1 MKIIDV
7 TLTLFAWDDIPATS
21 YNAFTGQFG
30 GDVQL
35 GLLAIETDEGITGH
49 SFLGSS
55 MYTATIDAP
64 GLIEK
69 VKPLIMGEDP
79 LERERLYQRIS
90 RARRWVNLRSIG
102 AVDIALWDIAGKAAG
117 LPIHALMGT
126 YRTSVP
132 AYASSA
138 ILPSIEAYCEEAAAY
153 QDAGWTAYKIHPPGR
168 WREDLDICAAVRK
181 TVGDDTVLMLD
192 AAWNYDFSQAIKVAH
207 AIEELGYHWYE
218 DPLADDDIYGCA
230 RLREKISIPLVA
242 TEWSPGSFGSFA
254 EWILLKATD
263 ALRGDVAVKGGIT
276 PLVKAAHLAEGF
288 GMNLE
293 VHHGGNSINNAANL
307 HLIMGIRNC
316 EYFEVLMP
324 AGAHKYG
331 LIEDIEIDGDGLA
344 HAPMGPG
351 LGVDIDFDLIEKKK
365 VAVVS

>member
-1 MKIIDV
+1 MKITDV
-7 TLTLFAWDDIPATS
+7 TLTLFAWDDIPQVS

-30 GDVQL
+30 GGVQL
-35 GLLAIETDEGITGH
+35 GLLSIETDEGITGH

-55 MYTATIDAP
+55 MYTATLDAP

-69 VKPLIMGEDP
+69 VKPLIMGQDP
-79 LERERLYQRIS
+79 LERELLYQRIA
-90 RARRWVNLRSIG
+90 RARRWVMLRTVG
-102 AVDIALWDIAGKAAG
+102 AVDVALWDIAGKAAG
-117 LPIHALMGT
+117 MPIHALIGT

-138 ILPSIEAYCEEAAAY
+138 VLSTVEAYCEEAVAFR
-153 QDAGWTAYKIHPPGR
+153 DAGWTAYKIHAPGQ
-168 WREDLDICAAVRK
+168 WRRDIAVCEAVRDA
-181 TVGDDTVLMLD
+181 VGDDMVLMLD
-192 AAWNYDFSQAIKVAH
+192 AAFNYDFPQAIKVAH
-207 AIEELGYHWYE
+207 AIEGLGYHWYE

-254 EWILLKATD
+254 DWILLKATD
-263 ALRGDVAVKGGIT
+263 HLRGDVAVKGGLT

-293 VHHGGNSINNAANL
+293 VHHGGNSINNVANL

-324 AGAHKYG
+324 AGAHTYG
-331 LIEDIEIDGDGLA
+331 LVEDIAVDGSGLA

-365 VAVVS
+365 VATVS